1 MFANSFFEVHAASL
15 DGTVTVLEGSNRVI
29 LLDRD
34 GVLNIDRV
42 DSVKAL
48 EEIEIETG
56 AVDGSARL
64 AAAGF
69 TLAVVTNQ
77 SAVGRGWM
85 SRTTLDAVNAD
96 IDRRLGGTL
105 THWYICDHAPTAGCR
120 CRKPDTLLLEHAHRD
135 LDFDPDETWFVGD
148 AGRDIEA
155 ARRFGVRP
163 ALVRTGKGADTA
175 AEYPDVP
182 VWDDLDAFARSVTD
196 RDL

>member
-1 MFANSFFEVHAASL
+1 M
-15 DGTVTVLEGSNRVI
+15 LEGSNRVI

-34 GVLNIDRV
+34 GVLNFDRA
-42 DSVKAL
+42 DSVKAI

-56 AVDGSARL
+56 AAAGSARL
-64 AAAGF
+64 TAAGF

-85 SRTTLDAVNAD
+85 SRTTLDAVNAE

-120 CRKPDTLLLEHAHRD
+120 CRKPDTLLLERAQHD
-135 LDFDPDETWFVGD
+135 LHFDPDETWFVGD

-163 ALVRTGKGADTA
+163 ALVRTGKGAGTA
-175 AEYPDVP
+175 PEYPDVP
-182 VWDDLDAFARSVTD
+182 VWDDLDAFARSVTA